1 MFYRFQL
8 IYQIAKREIK
18 IITSDIDIRTIVL
31 IAPLFYSFFYAAIYL
46 YKSETK
52 VAVAILDSD
61 KSVISKQLTNDMGA
75 HPLLSPDLYLNDFS
89 EIQPLLFSEEIQA
102 VIYIPDGFSRDIKKH
117 QYTTIKIYLNS
128 HRFLHSND
136 VNKAVNEIVADYN
149 KEIKVEF
156 FNKKGLNSEYAS
168 ITAEPLKESINY
180 LFNPG
185 QDYGNF
191 IIPAV
196 LILVLQ
202 QTLLIGLSE
211 SIAKEKEEKSMKEL
225 FSTAG
230 NKVSIALFGKTF
242 YYFVIYMSYALL
254 FFTLHFT
261 VFKLNLAGSFILL
274 MGITGLFL
282 LTMIPLSLFIGSLFN
297 RKLIAL
303 QIIAFTSY
311 PFFFLSGY
319 AFPSYSMPEG
329 IQYIANIL
337 PGTPYFTAFNRL
349 VFMGASFSEISGTI
363 WHLVILWIL
372 FSLLAYFRFHIIRRK
387 VNL

>member
-180 LFNPG
+180 LF
-185 QDYGNF
+185 Q
-191 IIPAV
+191 
-196 LILVLQ
+196 
-202 QTLLIGLSE
+202 
-211 SIAKEKEEKSMKEL
+211 
-225 FSTAG
+225 
-230 NKVSIALFGKTF
+230 
-242 YYFVIYMSYALL
+242 
-254 FFTLHFT
+254 
-261 VFKLNLAGSFILL
+261 
-274 MGITGLFL
+274 
-282 LTMIPLSLFIGSLFN
+282 
-297 RKLIAL
+297 
-303 QIIAFTSY
+303 
-311 PFFFLSGY
+311 
-319 AFPSYSMPEG
+319 
-329 IQYIANIL
+329 
-337 PGTPYFTAFNRL
+337 
-349 VFMGASFSEISGTI
+349 
-363 WHLVILWIL
+363 
-372 FSLLAYFRFHIIRRK
+372 
-387 VNL
+387 